1 MGRSFTF
8 EEQKESMKLQ
18 SLRLSDWIWVL
29 YPVLIVVLVLISAN
43 YILGTGDVSLIRL
56 TARQEETE
64 AQEKIVNEL
73 KEKVNSLKVI
83 NRTQALAQLKD
94 LLVAMPASKKA
105 WLLVAQLQN
114 AATISATTLSAY
126 KAEVGDVK
134 EASESSSVADPV
146 YNSPLSVRVDYEIS
160 NFEQL
165 VTILKTLDR
174 YLPLVKVKKVEFG
187 ATLAT
192 VTLEAAWMPWKPV
205 TVSDTEVVAVDYKP
219 EVKKAMD
226 AISKMEEVVASGGVI
241 VATESAVF

>member
-1 MGRSFTF
+1 
-8 EEQKESMKLQ
+8 MKLQ
-18 SLRLSDWIWVL
+18 SLKLNDWIWVF
-29 YPVLIVVLVLISAN
+29 YPILVVILVLISAN
-43 YILGTGDVSLIRL
+43 YILGTGDISLIRFA
-56 TARQEETE
+56 ARQEETE

-73 KEKVNSLKVI
+73 QEKVNSLKII
-83 NRTQALAQLKD
+83 NRSQALAQLKE

-134 EASESSSVADPV
+134 EASESSGISDPV
-146 YNSPLSVRVDYEIS
+146 YNSPLSIRADYELA
-160 NFEQL
+160 NFGQL
-165 VTILKTLDR
+165 VTILGVLDK

-192 VTLEAAWMPWKPV
+192 VTLEGAWTPWKPV
-205 TVSDTEVVAVDYKP
+205 VVSDVGAAAVDYKP

-226 AISKMEEVVASGGVI
+226 AISKMEEVAASGGVM
-241 VATESAVF
+241 VATESAF